1 MQKHGW
7 HIIVFL
13 LGFFLLSSC
22 VEQKEAKT
30 RYYGD
35 SYNFIVTA
43 DSMQL
48 LRYLPSESSLYQD
61 TLYVYEDER
70 VAVADILTS
79 DSLDIKNDTAWVQ
92 LMRDESTFGWVE
104 EMEMREQV
112 VPADPISQ
120 GIAAF
125 SDSHFNIFIILVA
138 AIVMVYFVRK
148 KYGGRVPLVHLND
161 IPTAYPTVLC
171 IMMATAATLYATIQM
186 FDFEGW
192 QYYYYHPTIN
202 PLAEQGVIAWFLTLV
217 WVIIIMAV
225 ACVSEVV
232 KHLKLLDSI
241 VYLLGLCA
249 VCCIDYIVFSKLTLC
264 YIGYPLLVAYIVF
277 AVMQKRK

>member
-1 MQKHGW
+1 MLKRCKH
-7 HIIVFL
+7 IVFL
-13 LGFFLLSSC
+13 MLSVLMLAGC

-35 SYNFIVTA
+35 SYNFIVKA

-48 LRYLPSESSLYQD
+48 LRFLSSESSLYQD
-61 TLYVYEDER
+61 TLYVYEGER

-79 DSLDIKNDTAWVQ
+79 DSLQIKNDTAWVQ

-104 EMEMREQV
+104 EMKMREQV

-120 GIAAF
+120 AIATFSDAHFNVFVVLIAA
-125 SDSHFNIFIILVA
+125 IIV
-138 AIVMVYFVRK
+138 VYFVRK
-148 KYGGRVPLVHLND
+148 KYKNKVPLVHFND
-161 IPTAYPTVLC
+161 IPTAYPAVLC
-171 IMMATAATLYATIQM
+171 MMMSTAATLYATIQM

-202 PLAEQGVIAWFLTLV
+202 PFAEQGVIAWFLTLV

-225 ACVSEVV
+225 ACISEVV
-232 KHLKLLDSI
+232 NRLKLLDSI
-241 VYLLGLCA
+241 VYLLGLFA
-249 VCCIDYIVFSKLTLC
+249 VCCLDYIIFSKLTLC
-264 YIGYPLLVAYIVF
+264 YIGYPLLVAYFVF
-277 AVMQKRK
+277 AIKKICK